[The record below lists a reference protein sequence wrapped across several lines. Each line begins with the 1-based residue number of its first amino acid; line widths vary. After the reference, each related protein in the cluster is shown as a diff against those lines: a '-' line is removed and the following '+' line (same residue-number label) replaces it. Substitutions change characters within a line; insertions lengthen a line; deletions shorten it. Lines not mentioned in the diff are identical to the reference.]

1 MVLLGFGKEIQ
12 GLIWVF
18 VFVLQVVVLFRLG
31 CSRAAAAEDPVW
43 VSGFLFLE
51 LAAKQALH
59 RERGRWQAEL

>member
-31 CSRAAAAEDPVW
+31 CSAAAAAAEDPVW
-43 VSGFLFLE
+43 VSGFCS
-51 LAAKQALH
+51 
-59 RERGRWQAEL
+59 